1 MACQKDIDHMP
12 PSFFDLGQR
21 VLLRRIKS
29 NAKDLTEID
38 LVDVNLGPKVTCK
51 LLDAL
56 HENNVVKTLWLSGNA
71 MGDRGAVALAD
82 LLKANCNICQV
93 ILGLNEIGAT
103 GAVAI
108 SEALMEDGAVLDV
121 LCMGGNFGVGD
132 LGASAIGRAL
142 GKNTSLI
149 ELWLRDNGIGIKGA
163 QALADGLRHNVTL
176 KQQWLGGNDMG
187 DEGAAALANAIRSS
201 GTISIM
207 DLSNNGISD
216 VGASSLRDALER
228 NFSIVKL
235 DLSGNNITASL
246 LKDIEEL
253 VCTNNKRAKEV
264 RRMEFTK
271 KAASEGTVASSPSSS
286 SILSHESR

>member
-1 MACQKDIDHMP
+1 MP
-12 PSFFDLGQR
+12 PSLFDLGQRRQR
-21 VLLRRIKS
+21 VLLRRIK
-29 NAKDLTEID
+29 NNEKDLTEID
-38 LVDVNLGPKVTCK
+38 LVDANLGPKATCK

-56 HENNVVKTLWLSGNA
+56 HGNNVVKTLWLSGNA

-82 LLKANCNICQV
+82 LLKANCNIYQV
-93 ILGLNEIGAT
+93 ILGLNEISET

-108 SEALMEDGAVLDV
+108 SKALMEDDAVLDV

-132 LGASAIGRAL
+132 LGASAIGGAL

-149 ELWLRDNGIGIKGA
+149 ELWLRNNGIGIKGA
-163 QALADGLRHNVTL
+163 QTLADGLRHNATL
-176 KQQWLGGNDMG
+176 KQLWLGGNVVG

-201 GTISIM
+201 GTISVV

-228 NFSIVKL
+228 NFSIVKF
-235 DLSGNNITASL
+235 DLSGNNITESL

-253 VCTNNKRAKEV
+253 VCTNNKQAKEV
-264 RRMEFTK
+264 RRTEFTK
-271 KAASEGTVASSPSSS
+271 KTGASG
-286 SILSHESR
+286 

>member
-1 MACQKDIDHMP
+1 MP
-12 PSFFDLGQR
+12 PSFFDIGQR
-21 VLLRRIKS
+21 VLLRRVKS

-38 LVDVNLGPKVTCK
+38 LVDANLGPKATCK

-108 SEALMEDGAVLDV
+108 SGALMKDGAALDV

-132 LGASAIGRAL
+132 LGASAIGEAL

-163 QALADGLRHNVTL
+163 QTLADGLRHNATL
-176 KQQWLGGNDMG
+176 KELWLGGNDIG
-187 DEGAAALANAIRSS
+187 DEGAAALANTIRSS
-201 GTISIM
+201 GTISVM

-228 NFSIVKL
+228 NFSLVKF

-253 VCTNNKRAKEV
+253 VCTNNKRVKEM

-271 KAASEGTVASSPSSS
+271 KAASEGTVASSSSS
-286 SILSHESR
+286 SHEIR